1 MSSSRF
7 ALLVLLLHI
16 FTEKKNTNVMYRTE
30 PVGMID
36 RVSKFS
42 LLVNNLL
49 TTEEQ
54 GVAVHRKD
62 NGVRRRPFVALL

>member
-1 MSSSRF
+1 
-7 ALLVLLLHI
+7 
-16 FTEKKNTNVMYRTE
+16 MYRTE